1 MEKYKKIIIC
11 GLLCLMSL
19 VFITDGKS
27 SQDQSQTTTSSGL
40 IQQMTGSTIAMS
52 ESELKSIENID
63 TVSLSDDSPA
73 SVYWIPKDEKITIN
87 QITAWLQQAKPYKGE
102 IPKDQINAIF
112 NANIEP
118 STLYITTFDK
128 HEIKI
133 QPAWYLAVV
142 QGIAK
147 AQCVTDVLEI
157 NKDKQ
162 KSYIQCSQ
170 LFNWLKNDKWHTE
183 FEKKQ

>member
-1 MEKYKKIIIC
+1 MEKHQKIIIC
-11 GLLCLMSL
+11 GLLSLMSL
-19 VFITDGKS
+19 VFITEGKS
-27 SQDQSQTTTSSGL
+27 NQIQRQTTTSSGL
-40 IQQMTGSTIAMS
+40 TQQMTGSTVAMS
-52 ESELKSIENID
+52 ESELKSIEN
-63 TVSLSDDSPA
+63 VSLSDDSPA
-73 SVYWIPKDEKITIN
+73 SIWWIPKDEKTTIN
-87 QITAWLQQAKPYKGE
+87 EITAWLQQAKPYKGE

-112 NANIEP
+112 NANIAP
-118 STLYITTFDK
+118 STLYITTSDK

-133 QPAWYLAVV
+133 QPACVV

-170 LFNWLKNDKWHTE
+170 LFNWLKNDKWNTE